1 VASSIRS
8 RPATFLPQNIM
19 AKQETTPVASPEIDL
34 QAKLDELQKENEILI
49 GVNEELSEKLETAE
63 KSKESGGKI
72 IVKIG
77 KQEYVSKVPALRY
90 ENDKIVKIEEHT
102 QEQLKHLLKLGTIF
116 EN

>member
-1 VASSIRS
+1 MSGKKDQTPSV
-8 RPATFLPQNIM
+8 
-19 AKQETTPVASPEIDL
+19 KKDETPEVDL
-34 QAKLDELQKENEILI
+34 QAKIQELEEANEMLI
-49 GVNEELSEKLETAE
+49 GVNEELSKKLETSE

-77 KQEYVSKVPALRY
+77 GKEYVSKVPALRY